1 MVSSNHALRIPMK
14 RCAALINKE
23 TAGELELV
31 LRTVENRKTGTSDS
45 TRHDHPPLTLVAE
58 TVGVGTRK

>member
-1 MVSSNHALRIPMK
+1 MK

-58 TVGVGTRK
+58 TCWSGHKEVGLPALG